1 MTEILKSQKHV
12 FWQALL
18 LAVFVFSFGIL
29 LGFLLESSRT
39 AEIEGLYN
47 KADIELL
54 DVKIQNELLD
64 LNNINCNAAIQ
75 ENIKFADK
83 VYQEAKLLDD
93 YEDASR
99 LSDSIKIQH
108 TKYDLLRTLF
118 WINSIKLKQMCN
130 ASYHN
135 LVYLY
140 DYNNPRLDVRAKQE
154 VFSRLLGEVKQD
166 MGDRVMLIPLAGD
179 NNLASISLLM
189 NSYNVLE
196 SELPVIL
203 IDEKI
208 KITNLDSEI
217 EIEKYLG

>member
-118 WINSIKLKQMCN
+118 WINSIKLKQKCN